1 MNRASDFLIGDF
13 MNQLNIAA
21 KTENLEI
28 VNDFLAENLIGCPMK
43 LLMQTQLAVEE
54 IFVNISHYAYKDKT
68 GEVNVLC
75 ELDKEKNLFTIIFED
90 TGIPFDPLKR
100 DDPDVTAT
108 AEERNIGG
116 LGIFLTKKL
125 MDEVHYENKDGKNI
139 LTLIKKI

>member
-1 MNRASDFLIGDF
+1 
-13 MNQLNIAA
+13 MNQLKTEA
-21 KTENLEI
+21 KTENLELI
-28 VNDFLAENLIGCPMK
+28 NDFLAENLIGCPMK

-54 IFVNISHYAYKDKT
+54 KFVNIAHYAYKDKT

-100 DDPDVTAT
+100 EDPDVTAT

-125 MDEVHYENKDGKNI
+125 MDEVSYENKDGKNI
-139 LTLIKKI
+139 LTLMKKL

>member
-1 MNRASDFLIGDF
+1 
-13 MNQLNIAA
+13 MNQLKIAA

-28 VNDFLAENLIGCPMK
+28 VNDFLAEKLIGCPMK

-54 IFVNISHYAYKDKT
+54 IFVNIAHYAYKDKT

-125 MDEVHYENKDGKNI
+125 MDEVRYENKDGKNT

>member
-1 MNRASDFLIGDF
+1 MNPLK
-13 MNQLNIAA
+13 IAA

-28 VNDFLAENLIGCPMK
+28 VNDFLAEKLIGCPMK

-54 IFVNISHYAYKDKT
+54 IFVNIAHYAYKDKT

>member
-1 MNRASDFLIGDF
+1 
-13 MNQLNIAA
+13 MNQLKTEA

-28 VNDFLAENLIGCPMK
+28 INDFLAENLIGCPMK

-54 IFVNISHYAYKDKT
+54 IFVNIAHYAYKDKT
-68 GEVNVLC
+68 GDVNVLC

-108 AEERNIGG
+108 AEERDIGG

-139 LTLIKKI
+139 LMLIKKI

>member
-1 MNRASDFLIGDF
+1 
-13 MNQLNIAA
+13 MNQLKIAA

-28 VNDFLAENLIGCPMK
+28 VNDFLAEKLIGCPMK

-54 IFVNISHYAYKDKT
+54 IFVNIAHYAYKDKA

>member
-1 MNRASDFLIGDF
+1 
-13 MNQLNIAA
+13 
-21 KTENLEI
+21 
-28 VNDFLAENLIGCPMK
+28 MK

-54 IFVNISHYAYKDKT
+54 IFVNIAHYAYKDKT

-100 DDPDVTAT
+100 EDPDVTAT

-125 MDEVHYENKDGKNI
+125 MDEVSYENKDGKNI
-139 LTLIKKI
+139 LTLMKKL

>member
-1 MNRASDFLIGDF
+1 
-13 MNQLNIAA
+13 MNQLKTEA

-28 VNDFLAENLIGCPMK
+28 INDFLAENLIGCPMK

-54 IFVNISHYAYKDKT
+54 IFVNIAHYAYKDKT
-68 GEVNVLC
+68 GDVNVLC

-108 AEERNIGG
+108 AEERDIGG

-125 MDEVHYENKDGKNI
+125 MDEVSYENKDGKNI

>member
-1 MNRASDFLIGDF
+1 
-13 MNQLNIAA
+13 MNQLKIAA

-125 MDEVHYENKDGKNI
+125 MDEVRYENKDGKNT

>member
-1 MNRASDFLIGDF
+1 
-13 MNQLNIAA
+13 MNQLKIAA

-28 VNDFLAENLIGCPMK
+28 VNDFLAEKLIGCPMK

-54 IFVNISHYAYKDKT
+54 IFVNIAHYAYKDKA

-125 MDEVHYENKDGKNI
+125 MDEVRYENKDGKNT

>member
-1 MNRASDFLIGDF
+1 
-13 MNQLNIAA
+13 MNQLKTEA
-21 KTENLEI
+21 KTENLELI
-28 VNDFLAENLIGCPMK
+28 NDFLAENLICCPMK

-54 IFVNISHYAYKDKT
+54 IFVNIAHYAYKDKT

-90 TGIPFDPLKR
+90 NGIPFDPLKR
-100 DDPDVTAT
+100 EDPDVTAT

-125 MDEVHYENKDGKNI
+125 MDEVSYENKDGKNI
-139 LTLIKKI
+139 LTLMKKL

>member
-1 MNRASDFLIGDF
+1 
-13 MNQLNIAA
+13 MNQLKIAA

-28 VNDFLAENLIGCPMK
+28 VNDFLAEKLIGCPMK

-90 TGIPFDPLKR
+90 TGIPFNPLKR

-116 LGIFLTKKL
+116 LSIFLTKKL

>member
-1 MNRASDFLIGDF
+1 
-13 MNQLNIAA
+13 MNQLKTEA
-21 KTENLEI
+21 KTENLELI
-28 VNDFLAENLIGCPMK
+28 NDFLAENLIGCPLK

-54 IFVNISHYAYKDKT
+54 IFVNIAHYAYKDKT

-100 DDPDVTAT
+100 EDPDVTAT

-125 MDEVHYENKDGKNI
+125 MDEVSYENKDGKNI
-139 LTLIKKI
+139 LTLMKKM

>member
-1 MNRASDFLIGDF
+1 
-13 MNQLNIAA
+13 MNQLKTEA

-28 VNDFLAENLIGCPMK
+28 INDFLAENLIGCPMK
-43 LLMQTQLAVEE
+43 LLIQTQLAVEE
-54 IFVNISHYAYKDKT
+54 IFVNIAHYAYKDKT
-68 GEVNVLC
+68 GDVNVLC

-108 AEERNIGG
+108 AEERDIGG

-125 MDEVHYENKDGKNI
+125 MDEVSYENKDGKNI

>member
-1 MNRASDFLIGDF
+1 
-13 MNQLNIAA
+13 MNQLKIAA

-28 VNDFLAENLIGCPMK
+28 VNDFLAEKLIGCPMK

-90 TGIPFDPLKR
+90 NGIPFDPLKR
-100 DDPDVTAT
+100 EVPDVTAT

-125 MDEVHYENKDGKNI
+125 MDEVSYENKDGKNI
-139 LTLIKKI
+139 LTLMKKL

>member
-1 MNRASDFLIGDF
+1 

>member
-1 MNRASDFLIGDF
+1 MNPLK
-13 MNQLNIAA
+13 IAA

-28 VNDFLAENLIGCPMK
+28 VNDFLAEKRIGCPMK

-54 IFVNISHYAYKDKT
+54 IFVNIAHYAYKDKT

-75 ELDKEKNLFTIIFED
+75 ELDKEKNLFTIIFDD